1 MRTAAAV
8 LLACLGPLV
17 APALTSAGARR
28 AALPERAIMRTLR
41 AHGYHDR
48 SARCAARAG
57 WRSWTCRWGARRGH
71 GRARLRCAGLQR
83 WRLVRSAR
91 GRPAARLRRRAVWR
105 RCRPVDPQLEPLGPP
120 HTAPHFGFN
129 HEWRTDLP
137 GAALARRAGADT
149 GRMPVYW
156 MQVERSP
163 GRFDWRSYD
172 LAYRALLAQG
182 QRPIMIVM
190 YAPCWARPSTPC
202 PGAFGGYPPDAA
214 YEPAWARF
222 VRSVATRY
230 PAARAIEV
238 WNEPNFATF
247 FHSPDP
253 GRYARLLRQAFG
265 AVKGVAPGLPVI
277 GGSLAPAR
285 GWQRFLTRAFAA
297 GAGEHMDGLGMHPY
311 PRGDRIVTDLRRQ
324 VRDARR
330 VLARRHERGCRSG

>member
-1 MRTAAAV
+1 
-8 LLACLGPLV
+8 
-17 APALTSAGARR
+17 
-28 AALPERAIMRTLR
+28 
-41 AHGYHDR
+41 
-48 SARCAARAG
+48 
-57 WRSWTCRWGARRGH
+57 
-71 GRARLRCAGLQR
+71 
-83 WRLVRSAR
+83 VRSAGER
-91 GRPAARLRRRAVWR
+91 SARLRRRAVWR
-105 RCRPVDPQLEPLGPP
+105 RCRPVDPRLEPLGPL
-120 HTAPHFGFN
+120 HAAPHFGFN

-172 LAYRALLAQG
+172 IAYRALLAQG

-222 VRSVATRY
+222 VRLVATRY
-230 PAARAIEV
+230 PAARAVEV

-247 FHSPDP
+247 FHSPAP
-253 GRYARLLRQAFG
+253 ERYARLLREAFG

-285 GWQRFLTRAFAA
+285 GWQRFLARAFAA
-297 GAGEHMDGLGMHPY
+297 GAGEHMEGLGLHPY
-311 PRGDRIVTDLRRQ
+311 PHGDRIVTDFRRQ
-324 VRDARR
+324 LRDARR
-330 VLARRHERGCRSG
+330 VLARHGDERLPLWITEIGVSANPRAWSPRARGERAQARDLVELYRTALRVRGVDAFIVHGLRDEPSAGPWEAGVGVLRPDGSAKPAFCALAAQRRVPAC